1 MADFPDDILRQI
13 FSFLEQETLV
23 QCRLLSRSVEPLAR
37 ALAFR
42 SVRLERARDVEL
54 FVNIARSE
62 RLRPVVREL
71 TMDLSQGQIPA
82 SDAAEY
88 GARIKEHQRTVMAL
102 PLVRLFCGLR
112 TLNLRYGR
120 RRGAGGYPGRWDIRE
135 DDVVMDPRFLPV
147 VDTTMCTE
155 IVLQCISGSWT
166 EKAQGEWE
174 DRWRW
179 WYKSRVE
186 ALRSLSLAPGLED
199 DPDLFGA
206 VQQSFPGKAIS
217 VTTLTISNLPEKDS
231 EYLMST
237 SAMARFLETESLS
250 KLKLL
255 TTPEEHTIA
264 SLSPFTI
271 DDRYK
276 FFDNLPAT
284 WLSPSIAD
292 RLRTLSLFS
301 HEYWGW
307 SPKMDFRAL
316 SRGPNGTGGLS
327 NLRTLALG
335 RFVFSHQWQV
345 DWITQLGSDNGRG
358 GLEELYL
365 DDCPIM
371 WRARYFGAVDSEG
384 FPHRETIAAA
394 DAPPAAAHPPAAQ
407 PNSWDPVHVDVDL
420 RWSAVLRQW
429 REKMSSLKAF
439 RMGYGDW
446 YGKYSPDVA
455 MAQTAC
461 RTRVSDDAY
470 MLAKSRNED
479 TVHLNYDKYFMDDC
493 HKHGQDIIRDGVGLS
508 QRRECVL
515 GYVHYQGA
523 LGSAPWVERDFKDAL
538 VNEFVDGYQRYEEAR
553 RQDEEALYALCTSVG
568 SP

>member
-13 FSFLEQETLV
+13 FSFLPPETLV

-42 SVRLERARDVEL
+42 SVRLERARDVEP
-54 FVNIARSE
+54 FVNITRSE

-71 TMDLSQGQIPA
+71 TLDLSQGKIPA

-88 GARIKEHQRTVMAL
+88 SARIKQHQRTLMAL
-102 PLVRLFCGLR
+102 PLVRLFRGLR
-112 TLNLRYGR
+112 TLNLRYSSGK
-120 RRGAGGYPGRWDIRE
+120 GGDGFSGRWRVN
-135 DDVVMDPRFLPV
+135 DDDMVIDPRDLPLLY
-147 VDTTMCTE
+147 TTTYTE
-155 IVLQCISGSWT
+155 IVLRCISGSWT
-166 EKAQGEWE
+166 EKAQRLWE
-174 DRWRW
+174 HRWRSW
-179 WYKSRVE
+179 FKPRGE
-186 ALRSLSLAPGLED
+186 ALRSLLLGPGPQGT
-199 DPDLFGA
+199 PDLLDA
-206 VQQSFPGKAIS
+206 VQQSFPEEAIS
-217 VTTLTISNLPEKDS
+217 LTTLTISNFSEKDS

-237 SAMARFLETESLS
+237 PAMARFLATQSLS
-250 KLKLL
+250 KLQLL
-255 TTPEEHTIA
+255 TTTEERDID
-264 SLSPFTI
+264 SLSPFTM

-276 FFDNLPAT
+276 FFGNLPAT

-307 SPKMDFRAL
+307 SPKMDFRVL
-316 SRGPNGTGGLS
+316 SQGANGTGGLC

-345 DWITQLGSDNGRG
+345 DWITKLGSDNGRG

-371 WRARYFGAVDSEG
+371 WRARYFGAVDGEG
-384 FPHRETIAAA
+384 FPQRETTAAA
-394 DAPPAAAHPPAAQ
+394 DAPPAAAHPAAAQ
-407 PNSWDPVHVDVDL
+407 PNIWDPITVDVDL

-429 REKMSSLKAF
+429 REKMPSLKAF
-439 RMGYGDW
+439 KMGYGDW
-446 YGKYSPDVA
+446 YGKFSPDVA
-455 MAQTAC
+455 MAQTAS
-461 RTRVSDDAY
+461 RTRMSDDAY

-538 VNEFVDGYQRYEEAR
+538 VNEFEDGYQRYEEAR
-553 RQDEEALYALCTSVG
+553 RQDEEALYELRTSVG